1 MYRTFQC
8 IVFLCLSLILL
19 KYRTCIAPP
28 SAGAYL
34 PLTLG
39 VCEDGPFLI
48 CLISGFASR
57 HILTRAHPR
66 SSCKSNTFTSLIL

>member
-1 MYRTFQC
+1 MYRTLQC
-8 IVFLCLSLILL
+8 NVFRYLGLL
-19 KYRTCIAPP
+19 LPKNRTCIAPP

-39 VCEDGPFLI
+39 VCEGGAFLI
-48 CLISGFASR
+48 FLISGFASR